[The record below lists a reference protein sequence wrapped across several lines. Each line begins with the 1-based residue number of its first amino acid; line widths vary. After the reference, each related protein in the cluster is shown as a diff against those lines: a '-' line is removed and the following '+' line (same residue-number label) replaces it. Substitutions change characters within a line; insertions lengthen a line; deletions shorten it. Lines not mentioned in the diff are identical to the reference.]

1 MTMSGSPIPGLG
13 PLPTGA
19 GSAVPLMTPSPDAAP
34 APVSPAAPEEQRA
47 TLSSMNAARAAE
59 RAETERLEQVHG
71 KWATAGTQAA
81 RGILDAVL
89 APGALLGAA
98 SEGVGELTGIDALRD
113 FGRDLGK
120 ASSGKAA
127 IEALGYATTG
137 DTSVADKARK
147 TIDEQERAWPM
158 LSTVSRL
165 AGTAAVGLVGGA
177 TAAAPKALTGAGV
190 AALEGAAGGAQYAY
204 EDDAPLRDVLS
215 SVLLGG
221 ALGGGLAGTASAVT
235 LLGPRAGRGAEFLEY
250 GREKLEG
257 FASRVGEKARLTVDQ
272 VGGKEAHGVV
282 QELIKAKDF
291 IKKAIADAGEN
302 PVARVAAERSARERI
317 ADTIARKAGDFD
329 ASKWATE
336 APGGLQKFVFRSQ
349 ILDRVSDDFAAAATE
364 ATQLAP
370 KLDFDVPAPK
380 IGKLLRDVDGP
391 AAIGSLQQRVAS
403 SFDTSPP
410 GAVGMVLNRAA
421 QELSEADLPTSFGI
435 GHAAVRQLAEIA
447 EVSTD
452 DLTKQAAARVAADLS
467 DTLGSET
474 FGQAG
479 QLYRAMRAQ
488 PLPEFDELASGTKLR
503 ELLRSAEGRGVLERR
518 VTEQIQQTEAAWAAR
533 AKLTGERMPPETRQA
548 LKQFQKLASRAEEAT
563 TLDSGP
569 VGRVI
574 NYAKGEIEG
583 AIDAGLLTNAL
594 SGVAESGIGG
604 VLANSA
610 VSAGVGGLVGGV
622 PGMVLGYMVSSAVRP
637 RVTRAVATVVSK
649 TEKAFEVAKH
659 VAPRA
664 TAGKSQQE
672 LQTER
677 VKKLEQIMA
686 RAQNGELSGR
696 LSSVAA
702 VPPSLAMAA
711 DQDMQRK
718 LENLQRD
725 LPKPT
730 PNIRGKSYETLS
742 ASDVRLWN
750 AMFEATFEPFS
761 VFDDFQGGDLDY
773 SKLDYVWKQ
782 NPGLQQAV
790 QAGILDSLM
799 AQMSDDERA
808 GIPDGMLT
816 QLDYLGGFA
825 GGLQESVGHEFSSAM
840 DAIGQQA
847 AQQAQQA
854 AATKPP
860 MQTPKMQKTFTQRIA
875 GA

>member
-1 MTMSGSPIPGLG
+1 MTMPGSHIPGLG
-13 PLPTGA
+13 PLPTGT
-19 GSAVPLMTPSPDAAP
+19 GSAVPLMTPGPEALAP
-34 APVSPAAPEEQRA
+34 QQPAEPVEQRP

-59 RAETERLEQVHG
+59 KAETERLEQIHG

-81 RGILDAVL
+81 RGVLDAVL

-98 SEGVGELTGIDALRD
+98 SEGVGELTGVDALRD

-127 IEALGYATTG
+127 IEALGFAATG
-137 DTSVADKARK
+137 DTSTGDKARK
-147 TIDEQERAWPM
+147 TIEEQERAWPM

-165 AGTAAVGLVGGA
+165 AGTAAVGVAGGA
-177 TAAAPKALTGAGV
+177 ATTAPGALAGMGLAAA
-190 AALEGAAGGAQYAY
+190 EGAAGGAQYAY

-215 SVLLGG
+215 SALLGG
-221 ALGGGLAGTASAVT
+221 AIGGGLAGAGAAVS

-291 IKKAIADAGEN
+291 IKQAISDAGDN
-302 PVARVAAERSARERI
+302 PVARVAAEKSARERI

-336 APGGLQKFVFRSQ
+336 TPGGLQKFVFRSQ
-349 ILDRVSDDFAAAATE
+349 ILDRVSDDFAAAVTDAQ
-364 ATQLAP
+364 QLAP

-380 IGKLLRDVDGP
+380 LGKLMRDVDGP
-391 AAIGSLQQRVAS
+391 QAIGSLQQRIAQ

-410 GAVGMVLNRAA
+410 GEIGMVLNRAA
-421 QELSEADLPTSFGI
+421 RELSEADLPTSFGI
-435 GHAAVRQLAEIA
+435 GHATVRQLAEVA
-447 EVSTD
+447 ELSTD
-452 DLTKQAAARVAADLS
+452 DLTRQAAARVAADIS

-479 QLYRAMRAQ
+479 QLYRALRAQ
-488 PLPEFDELASGTKLR
+488 PLPEFSEIGSAQKLR
-503 ELLRSAEGRGVLERR
+503 ELLRSADGRGTLERR
-518 VTEQIQQTEAAWAAR
+518 VTEQTQQTEAAWAAR
-533 AKLTGERMPPETRQA
+533 AKLTGEKMPGEVRQA
-548 LKQFQKLASRAEEAT
+548 LKDFRRLASRAEEAT

-594 SGVAESGIGG
+594 ASTAEAGIGG
-604 VLANSA
+604 VLANSL
-610 VSAGVGGLVGGV
+610 VSAGVGGLAGGV
-622 PGMVLGYMVSSAVRP
+622 PGMVLGYMVSRAVRP
-637 RVTRAVATVVSK
+637 RVTKAMATVIGK
-649 TEKAFEVAKH
+649 TEKGFDFAKH

-664 TAGKSQQE
+664 AVDKSQQE
-672 LQTER
+672 LQAER
-677 VKKLEQIMA
+677 VKKLERIAMQ
-686 RAQNGELSGR
+686 AQAGELSGR

-702 VPPSLAMAA
+702 IPPALAMAA

-718 LENLQRD
+718 IENLQRD

-761 VFDDFQGGDLDY
+761 IFDDFQGGSLDY

-790 QAGILDSLM
+790 QAGIMDSLL
-799 AQMSDDERA
+799 AQLTDDERA
-808 GIPDGMLT
+808 GIPEGMLT
-816 QLDYLGGFA
+816 QLDYLGGFN

-847 AQQAQQA
+847 AQQAAQA
-854 AATKPP
+854 PAPKPM